1 MSLETAHIVLTL
13 LSHGI
18 LQGICFPEYLFGLC
32 LLHQKQHVCNQ
43 STCNNQ
49 SQAETEK
56 SLQVSQM
63 MGQTKDQEQQREPA
77 QNWRNRKGG
86 GVSGTQKPDHLAG
99 ARTLCR
105 VSQRELEAQRP
116 LSSKGWHLQEPSHL
130 WKCHTWW
137 GWGMLQPPLSLATP
151 LQGLDVQEN
160 KRVKKIEPP
169 NTESGERKAMN
180 LGANEQL
187 ISSSTSLLKNS
198 AQREILYFFKISV
211 YLIFHKEKLVHVGSN
226 KK

>member
-1 MSLETAHIVLTL
+1 MKVSHESGNCPYCPNTTITRNIAGYL
-13 LSHGI
+13 LSRI
-18 LQGICFPEYLFGLC
+18 LVWTLSPASEAARLQP
-32 LLHQKQHVCNQ
+32 VN
-43 STCNNQ
+43 CNNQ

-160 KRVKKIEPP
+160 KRVKKIELP
-169 NTESGERKAMN
+169 NTAGKGKR
-180 LGANEQL
+180 
-187 ISSSTSLLKNS
+187 
-198 AQREILYFFKISV
+198 
-211 YLIFHKEKLVHVGSN
+211 
-226 KK
+226 